1 MATYKSD
8 LTVKSIRH
16 RSTHEGIV
24 DSVTGRYRLNP
35 GTSLTTADLF
45 QMVPLGENVRPL
57 RIILSYKEVS
67 GTPVLT
73 GGSFSIGVA
82 PETAVTVRR
91 ADGTEFAPLT
101 AAATKYSAAAD
112 LGAASQVNVA
122 VTTAPSDD
130 TKWGPFYV
138 TLTPTEATSVAG
150 GSLDINLTVE
160 FAAEKEEAEP
170 VYTEFLVNGGQSS
183 ND

>member
-8 LTVKSIRH
+8 LTVKGIRH

-24 DSVTGRYRLNP
+24 DSVTGRFRLNP
-35 GTSLTTADLF
+35 GRTLTSADLL

-67 GTPVLT
+67 GAPVLT
-73 GGSFSIGVA
+73 GGDFDIGVA
-82 PETAVTVRR
+82 PIQSTNVKR

-101 AAATKYSAAAD
+101 AAAARYSSSAD

-122 VTTAPSDD
+122 VTVAPSDN

-138 TLTPTEATSVAG
+138 TLTPGENTSVAD
-150 GSLDINLTVE
+150 GSIDINLTVE

-170 VYTEFLVNGGQSS
+170 VYTEFLVNGGKS
-183 ND
+183 NN